1 VCVVTHTPTD
11 LYISNNQILPFVL
24 FRTTD
29 GFPLIIEP
37 ERLLVEDSVVD
48 TELILRLVPKLEYSA
63 IRQAVQQLAHKCEEQ
78 GIALPELPDHLPHDV
93 LVDKNATFITH
104 LHRVLFD
111 IHVQEGYL
119 VCPSTGRKFPIKD
132 GIPNMILHEDEV

>member
-78 GIALPELPDHLPHDV
+78 GIAL
-93 LVDKNATFITH
+93 TTR
-104 LHRVLFD
+104 RV
-111 IHVQEGYL
+111 
-119 VCPSTGRKFPIKD
+119 S
-132 GIPNMILHEDEV
+132 